1 MKWYACKPRVT
12 YVSGGYMNR
21 ARREGESFE
30 EYRADLKKMELGTKM
45 YLKGKYFYV
54 PSDHRTRFGMEP
66 YRK

>member
-1 MKWYACKPRVT
+1 
-12 YVSGGYMNR
+12 MNR

-54 PSDHRTRFGMEP
+54 PSDHRTRVGVEP